1 MQKNKNGFFISIL
14 LSAGLSVI
22 CALIG
27 ILIFALIVKFTNF
40 NSGVIKAVN
49 QFLKVI
55 AIFIGCFFILKQGKG
70 AIKGLLSGI
79 IFTIILYL
87 IFSLIGGSFN
97 FGVSFIVDLL
107 FCAIIGAICG
117 IISVNVKKDY

>member
-1 MQKNKNGFFISIL
+1 MEKSKNGFFISIL

-22 CALIG
+22 CALVG
-27 ILIFALIVKFTNF
+27 ILIFALIVKFSNF
-40 NSGVIKAVN
+40 NSGVIKGVN

-55 AIFIGCFFILKQGKG
+55 AIFIGCFFCLRQGKG
-70 AIKGLLSGI
+70 AIKGLLSGLL
-79 IFTIILYL
+79 FTILLYL
-87 IFSLIGGSFN
+87 IFSLIGGSIN
-97 FGVSFIVDLL
+97 FGTAFIVDIL

>member
-22 CALIG
+22 CALVG

-40 NSGVIKAVN
+40 NSGVIKGVN
-49 QFLKVI
+49 QFLKII

-70 AIKGLLSGI
+70 AIKGLLSGL
-79 IFTIILYL
+79 IFTIMLYL

-97 FGVSFIVDLL
+97 FGVSFLVDVL
-107 FCAIIGAICG
+107 FCAIVGAISG
-117 IISVNVKKDY
+117 IISVNVKKEY

>member
-14 LSAGLSVI
+14 LSAGLSII

-87 IFSLIGGSFN
+87 IFSLISGSFN